1 MSFVNEPERDDLF
14 DAQTLI
20 DFTEL
25 RKAPERL
32 KAAIDALRDQA
43 ARLNL
48 IADSFALDCFLE
60 KKEERIN
67 HKDN

>member
-1 MSFVNEPERDDLF
+1 MSFVHEPERDDLY

-25 RKAPERL
+25 RKDPERL
-32 KAAIDALRDQA
+32 SAAIKALRDQA

-48 IADSFALDCFLE
+48 IADTYALDITYYDQH
-60 KKEERIN
+60 KKT
-67 HKDN
+67 

>member
-25 RKAPERL
+25 RKDPERL
-32 KAAIDALRDQA
+32 KAAIAALRDQA

-48 IADSFALDCFLE
+48 IADSFALDVVYDQP
-60 KKEERIN
+60 KEI
-67 HKDN
+67 